1 MAPGDHALGT
11 AEVGATGLAR
21 VLWPLPHRVMV
32 CWGGWKPEGPVG
44 GLTLVEVL
52 QPCCTAQEKLWKCLT
67 SQSGTAPSLLCCR
80 W

>member
-1 MAPGDHALGT
+1 MILSQPSTSDEEGVVAPGDHALGT

-52 QPCCTAQEKLWKCLT
+52 QP
-67 SQSGTAPSLLCCR
+67 
-80 W
+80 